1 MRPWAARFGAE
12 LDWEKLWRDQVSGAK
27 RTETNRN
34 KLFFLGIQRQRLA
47 PNVRPW
53 AARFGAELD
62 WEKLWRDQVFGAK
75 MTETNGKKLLFSRD
89 SEAAFGTQSA
99 TMGGL
104 FWIRIRLGK
113 AVAGPGV
120 RGQDDRDKWKQTCF
134 FLGIQRQR
142 LAPKVRPWEAGF
154 GSESDWEKLWRDQ
167 VSGAKMTETNRNS
180 ARTCRQ
186 QTLSLLD
193 AARTH
198 ASLEPQ
204 PIALLR
210 RSTNLQATDA
220 ATAPCCS
227 NTCISGT
234 ASYSNIRTPLAVAH
248 NVAVV
253 LPEALTEPEAGVGT
267 ESVTMGGWRVV
278 LEQT

>member
-1 MRPWAARFGAE
+1 
-12 LDWEKLWRDQVSGAK
+12 
-27 RTETNRN
+27 
-34 KLFFLGIQRQRLA
+34 
-47 PNVRPW
+47 
-53 AARFGAELD
+53 
-62 WEKLWRDQVFGAK
+62 
-75 MTETNGKKLLFSRD
+75 
-89 SEAAFGTQSA
+89 
-99 TMGGL
+99 MGGS
-104 FWIRIRLGK
+104 FWSRIRLGK

-120 RGQDDRDKWKQTCF
+120 RGQDDRDKWKETSF
-134 FLGIQRQR
+134 FQRQR
-142 LAPKVRPWEAGF
+142 LA
-154 GSESDWEKLWRDQ
+154 ESDWEKLWRDQ

>member
-1 MRPWAARFGAE
+1 MGAGFGPE

-27 RTETNRN
+27 MTETNRN
-34 KLFFLGIQRQRLA
+34 KLVFFLGIQRQ
-47 PNVRPW
+47 P
-53 AARFGAELD
+53 
-62 WEKLWRDQVFGAK
+62 
-75 MTETNGKKLLFSRD
+75 
-89 SEAAFGTQSA
+89 
-99 TMGGL
+99 
-104 FWIRIRLGK
+104 LG
-113 AVAGPGV
+113 
-120 RGQDDRDKWKQTCF
+120 
-134 FLGIQRQR
+134 
-142 LAPKVRPWEAGF
+142 PKVRPWEAGF

-253 LPEALTEPEAGVGT
+253 LPEALTEPDWVIRRKNKEGENG
-267 ESVTMGGWRVV
+267 EEG
-278 LEQT
+278 EE

>member
-1 MRPWAARFGAE
+1 MR
-12 LDWEKLWRDQVSGAK
+12 
-27 RTETNRN
+27 
-34 KLFFLGIQRQRLA
+34 FF
-47 PNVRPW
+47 V
-53 AARFGAELD
+53 
-62 WEKLWRDQVFGAK
+62 
-75 MTETNGKKLLFSRD
+75 
-89 SEAAFGTQSA
+89 
-99 TMGGL
+99 
-104 FWIRIRLGK
+104 
-113 AVAGPGV
+113 
-120 RGQDDRDKWKQTCF
+120 
-134 FLGIQRQR
+134 
-142 LAPKVRPWEAGF
+142 
-154 GSESDWEKLWRDQ
+154 
-167 VSGAKMTETNRNS
+167 S

-186 QTLSLLD
+186 QTLPLLD

-220 ATAPCCS
+220 STAPCCS

-267 ESVTMGGWRVV
+267 ESVRLGGSFWIRLRLEKAVAGPGVRGQDDRDKWKQTSFFLGIQRRRLAPKVRPWEARFGPELDWEKLWRDQVFGAKMTETNGNKLV
-278 LEQT
+278 FF